1 MNALSAWADELLV
14 LLLVLPVLA
23 MLLGFVLGG
32 RAAERIALLTLPLGL
47 ALALAVAALVLDQ
60 GTPLSYDIGG
70 WAPPL
75 GVALRVDG
83 LSAVLLLTTALV
95 ITGVGLYARADFA
108 TPADADEARAPLAFW
123 TLLLGL
129 WAALNAVF
137 IGQDLFNLYVAIE
150 LLTFTAVP
158 LVCLKGSA
166 ETLQAALRYLL
177 FALLGSVLYLLG
189 AALLYGA
196 YGTLDIG
203 QLAAAMR
210 GSGVAAAE
218 PAVEPAA
225 IAAVVLMTAGLLAKT
240 ALVPLH
246 LWLPPAHAGAP
257 AAASAVLSALVVKG
271 SFYLIFRLWIDLMPV
286 VYTQQIAQG
295 LATLGAAAILLGG
308 IMAIRQAR
316 LKMLIAYST
325 LAQLGYLFL
334 IFPLLVSP
342 VMMPTLAD
350 GSTPAAWT
358 GGVLQLVS
366 HAFAKASMFM
376 GAGLIMIALGHD
388 RIDELG
394 GLGRLLPITL
404 VAFVLSGMSLMGLP
418 PSGGFAAKWLL
429 LRAAI
434 ETGQWWWTLVILFGG
449 VLTGTYLY
457 RVLAAASFAG
467 SGADADA
474 DADADAGTER
484 SSRRQSEP
492 LPELVTGASAEL
504 ASAPPSGASHQFL
517 GQKGQIQTPIQG
529 QPRLQR
535 PVARSRELIVL
546 ALALVSIALGL
557 VPLTSFEILQIGR
570 GGESMTMLEP
580 LVEPVGRSAVE
591 PPNAAAPVPSVVQSL
606 VGAMEPLPA
615 VAGPL
620 DSSVAPLPS
629 AVGAQSSALGL
640 LPSALGSRP

>member
-1 MNALSAWADELLV
+1 MSAALLNNSGLLDSLSAWSDELLV

-23 MLLGFVLGG
+23 MLLGFVLGS
-32 RAAERIALLTLPLGL
+32 RAAERIALFTLPLGL
-47 ALALAVAALVLDQ
+47 ALAVAVAALVLYQ

-108 TPADADEARAPLAFW
+108 TPADDDEARAPLAFW

-189 AALLYGA
+189 TALLYGA

-210 GSGVAAAE
+210 ETA
-218 PAVEPAA
+218 EPAA
-225 IAAVVLMTAGLLAKT
+225 IAAVVLMTVGLLAKT

-257 AAASAVLSALVVKG
+257 AAASAILSALVVKG
-271 SFYLIFRLWIDLMPV
+271 SFFLIFRLWIDLMPV
-286 VYTQQIAQG
+286 AYTQQVAQG

-316 LKMLIAYST
+316 LKTLIAYST

-342 VMMPTLAD
+342 VLVPKLAD
-350 GSTPAAWT
+350 GSIPVAWT

-376 GAGLIMIALGHD
+376 GAGLIAAALGHD
-388 RIDELG
+388 RINDLG
-394 GLGRLLPITL
+394 GLSRLLPITL
-404 VAFVLSGMSLMGLP
+404 VAFALSGMSLMGLP
-418 PSGGFAAKWLL
+418 LSGGFAAKWLL

-434 ETGQWWWTLVILFGG
+434 ETGQWWWMLVILSGG
-449 VLTGTYLY
+449 VLTGAYLY

-467 SGADADA
+467 PGAGRPSG
-474 DADADAGTER
+474 TPV
-484 SSRRQSEP
+484 EP
-492 LPELVTGASAEL
+492 AAESVPGLSPKSPPVLSPELVSGPSPGL
-504 ASAPPSGASHQFL
+504 ASASFSGPL
-517 GQKGQIQTPIQG
+517 
-529 QPRLQR
+529 PRLIMQQ

-546 ALALVSIALGL
+546 TLALISIALGL

-570 GGESMTMLEP
+570 GGEAMAMTMLS
-580 LVEPVGRSAVE
+580 VSAEPVGLGAADLSAVE
-591 PPNAAAPVPSVVQSL
+591 FNASGLNATEL
-606 VGAMEPLPA
+606 NA
-615 VAGPL
+615 VE
-620 DSSVAPLPS
+620 PS
-629 AVGAQSSALGL
+629 AAELSTAELGAAGL
-640 LPSALGSRP
+640 SPEGLSPVRSQP

>member
-1 MNALSAWADELLV
+1 MTPLLIENGDLLAGLGVWSDELLV
-14 LLLVLPVLA
+14 SLLVLPVLA

-32 RAAERIALLTLPLGL
+32 RAAERITLLTLPLGL
-47 ALALAVAALVLDQ
+47 ALAIAVAVLMLHQ

-70 WAPPL
+70 WEPPL

-83 LSAVLLLTTALV
+83 LSALLLLTTALV
-95 ITGVGLYARADFA
+95 ITGVGLYACADFA
-108 TPADADEARAPLAFW
+108 TSADVKEARAPLAFW

-203 QLAAAMR
+203 QLAAAM
-210 GSGVAAAE
+210 GSSA
-218 PAVEPAA
+218 EPAA

-271 SFYLIFRLWIDLMPV
+271 SFYLVFRLWIDLMPLA
-286 VYTQQIAQG
+286 YTQQIAQG
-295 LATLGAAAILLGG
+295 LATLGAVAILLGG

-342 VMMPTLAD
+342 VMVPALAD

-358 GGVLQLVS
+358 GGILQLVS

-388 RIDELG
+388 RIADLG

-404 VAFVLSGMSLMGLP
+404 VAFALSGLSLMGLP

-434 ETGQWWWTLVILFGG
+434 ETGQWWWMLVILLGG
-449 VLTGTYLY
+449 VLTGVYLY
-457 RVLAAASFAG
+457 RVLVSASFGGAG
-467 SGADADA
+467 AVVE
-474 DADADAGTER
+474 AGPT
-484 SSRRQSEP
+484 SDRQSASV
-492 LPELVTGASAEL
+492 PELAPEALPEL
-504 ASAPPSGASHQFL
+504 ASAPSPEPASAPSPRSSSERP
-517 GQKGQIQTPIQG
+517 GQTGQAQSVQG

-546 ALALVSIALGL
+546 TLALIAIALGM

-570 GGESMTMLEP
+570 GGEAMAMLEP
-580 LVEPVGRSAVE
+580 LAEPVGLSAVE
-591 PPNAAAPVPSVVQSL
+591 LPPSGLTPVPSVAGSL
-606 VGAMEPLPA
+606 VAEMEPLPG
-615 VAGPL
+615 VAG
-620 DSSVAPLPS
+620 SLPS
-629 AVGAQSSALGL
+629 AAEP
-640 LPSALGSRP
+640 LP